1 MYMTGAELVR
11 FMLAETD
18 TTIKALAEMYGRNY
32 RTLRNKLSLN
42 SFTFEEIQQIAD
54 VLGFDIQAIKRE

>member
-54 VLGFDIQAIKRE
+54 VLGFDIQAIKRK